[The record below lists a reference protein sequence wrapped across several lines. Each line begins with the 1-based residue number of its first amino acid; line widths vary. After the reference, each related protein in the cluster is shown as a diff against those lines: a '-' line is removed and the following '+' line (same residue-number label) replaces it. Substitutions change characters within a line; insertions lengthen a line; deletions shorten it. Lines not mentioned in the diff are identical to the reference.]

1 MAVDW
6 KSYKSDGVAV
16 SHTVSSTS
24 KLLMHVS
31 LYNTDTVGCWMLL
44 YNGDPATTTDDPLP
58 FYAPAGGGV
67 VNNPM
72 RVGFPDGI
80 YIVIGQTVDGAT
92 AMTDEKVRYAV
103 AYA

>member
-6 KSYKSDGVAV
+6 KSYKSNGSAV
-16 SHTVSSTS
+16 SHTVSTES
-24 KLLMHVS
+24 KMLMHVS

-44 YNGDPATTTDDPLP
+44 YNGDPSTTTDDPLP
-58 FYAPAGGGV
+58 FYAPAGGGT

-72 RVGFPDGI
+72 RLLFPDGI
-80 YIVIGQTVDGAT
+80 FIKIGQTIDGAT
-92 AMTDEKVRYAV
+92 AMTTGKVRYGV